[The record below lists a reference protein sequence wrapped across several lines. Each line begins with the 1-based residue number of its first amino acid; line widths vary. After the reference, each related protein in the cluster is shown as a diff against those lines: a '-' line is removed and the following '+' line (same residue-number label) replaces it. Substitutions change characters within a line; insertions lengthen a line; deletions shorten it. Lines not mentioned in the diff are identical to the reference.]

1 MFQGRSEGF
10 GKDDGL
16 EVINKQKKYKK
27 IMSENKKKL
36 LLIVDAQYDFISGS
50 LPVKNA
56 ILCMGRLGDYI
67 EETCES
73 NPYNTIVATAD
84 WHPISHCSF
93 KENGGEWPMHCVA
106 YSNGAAIS
114 HFVLKGVMKCK
125 CSDFHVLTKGT
136 AEDHEEYSVFRNAA
150 SCVKLHKIVE
160 SQEIEEIDICGIAG
174 DYCVLESL
182 KDALREFP
190 SMQFKVLEK
199 FTASIDGGKTLAEF
213 VNSTSRVEFA

>member
-1 MFQGRSEGF
+1 
-10 GKDDGL
+10 
-16 EVINKQKKYKK
+16 
-27 IMSENKKKL
+27 MSENKKKL

-190 SMQFKVLEK
+190 SMQFKVLER
-199 FTASIDGGKTLAEF
+199 FTASIDGGKTLCEF

>member
-1 MFQGRSEGF
+1 
-10 GKDDGL
+10 
-16 EVINKQKKYKK
+16 
-27 IMSENKKKL
+27 MSENKKKL

-73 NPYNTIVATAD
+73 TPYNTIVATAD

-106 YSNGAAIS
+106 YSNGAAIP
-114 HFVLKGVMKCK
+114 HFVLKGVMRCK

-160 SQEIEEIDICGIAG
+160 TQEIEEIDICGIAG

-190 SMQFKVLEK
+190 SMQFKILER

>member
-1 MFQGRSEGF
+1 
-10 GKDDGL
+10 
-16 EVINKQKKYKK
+16 
-27 IMSENKKKL
+27 MSENKKKL

-190 SMQFKVLEK
+190 SMQFKVLERC
-199 FTASIDGGKTLAEF
+199 TASIDGGKTLAEF

>member
-1 MFQGRSEGF
+1 
-10 GKDDGL
+10 
-16 EVINKQKKYKK
+16 
-27 IMSENKKKL
+27 MSENKKKL

-114 HFVLKGVMKCK
+114 HFVLKGVMRCK

-160 SQEIEEIDICGIAG
+160 SQGIEEIDICGIAG

-190 SMQFKVLEK
+190 SMQFKVLER